1 MLIENTV
8 TKLYEMKLSVMAQ
21 KFKDQ
26 LSDNA
31 LANLSF
37 EDRVSLIVDAEWAAR
52 KSNRMARLIKN
63 ADFAITGASIEDIDY
78 RPARKLDKSQILR
91 LSTGNYI
98 LEAHNILLLGA
109 AGAGKTYLACA
120 FGVAACRNYYTVRYI
135 RLPDLL
141 TELAMARAEN
151 NFREVIRQYR
161 KIKLLIL
168 DEWLLYS
175 LKETEARDLL
185 EIVEARHRIAST
197 IFCSQ
202 FDPQGWHLKIGESTL
217 ADAVCDRI
225 AHNSY
230 GITIEGESMRKMN
243 GIQE

>member
-1 MLIENTV
+1 MMTENTV
-8 TKLYEMKLSVMAQ
+8 TKLYEMKLSAMAQ

-26 LSDNA
+26 LSDTA
-31 LANLSF
+31 LSSLSF
-37 EDRVSLIVDAEWAAR
+37 EDRVGLIVDAEWSTR
-52 KSNRMARLIKN
+52 KSNRMARLMKN
-63 ADFAITGASIEDIDY
+63 ADFAITGASIEDVDF
-78 RPARKLDKSQILR
+78 RSSRKLDRSQILR
-91 LSTGNYI
+91 LGTCNYI

-120 FGVAACRNYYTVRYI
+120 FGAAACRNYYTVRYI

-151 NFREVIRQYR
+151 NFREVIKQYR

-185 EIVEARHRIAST
+185 EIVEARHRTAST

-217 ADAVCDRI
+217 ADAICDRI

-230 GITIEGESMRKMN
+230 KIMIDGESMRKQT

>member
-1 MLIENTV
+1 MMTENTV

-26 LSDNA
+26 LSDTA
-31 LANLSF
+31 LSSLSF
-37 EDRVSLIVDAEWAAR
+37 EDRVGLIVDAEWSTR
-52 KSNRMARLIKN
+52 KSNRMARLMKN
-63 ADFAITGASIEDIDY
+63 ADFAITGASIEDVDF
-78 RPARKLDKSQILR
+78 RSSRKLDRSQILR
-91 LSTGNYI
+91 LGTCNYI

-120 FGVAACRNYYTVRYI
+120 FGAAACRNYYTVRYI

-151 NFREVIRQYR
+151 NFREVIKQYR

-185 EIVEARHRIAST
+185 EIVEARHRTAST

-217 ADAVCDRI
+217 ADAICDRI

-230 GITIEGESMRKMN
+230 KIMIDGESMRKQT

>member
-1 MLIENTV
+1 MLTENTV
-8 TKLYEMKLSVMAQ
+8 TKLYEIKLSVMAQ

-26 LSDNA
+26 LSDNT
-31 LANLSF
+31 LSDLSF
-37 EDRVSLIVDAEWAAR
+37 EDRVGLIVDAEWAAR
-52 KSNRMARLIKN
+52 KTNRMTRLIKN
-63 ADFAITGASIEDIDY
+63 ADFSITGASIEDVDY
-78 RPARKLDKSQILR
+78 RPGRNLDKSQILR

-120 FGVAACRNYYTVRYI
+120 FGIAACRNYYTVRYI

-151 NFREVIRQYR
+151 NFRDVIKQYR

-202 FDPQGWHLKIGESTL
+202 FDPQGWHLQIGESTL
-217 ADAVCDRI
+217 ADAICDRI
-225 AHNSY
+225 THNSY
-230 GITIEGESMRKMN
+230 KIIIDGESMRKIN

>member
-1 MLIENTV
+1 MLTESTV
-8 TKLYEMKLSVMAQ
+8 TKLREMKLSAMANAYKNQ
-21 KFKDQ
+21 STDHE
-26 LSDNA
+26 LSS
-31 LANLSF
+31 LSF
-37 EDRVSLIVDAEWAAR
+37 EDRVSLMVDAEWAAR
-52 KSNRMARLIKN
+52 KSNRLTRLIRS
-63 ADFAITGASIEDIDY
+63 ADFSITGANIEDIDF
-78 RPARKLDKSQILR
+78 RPSRKLDKSQIIR
-91 LSTGNYI
+91 LGTCNYI
-98 LEAHNILLLGA
+98 LESHNILILGA
-109 AGAGKTYLACA
+109 TGAGKTYLACA
-120 FGVAACRNYYTVRYI
+120 FGMAACRNYYSVKYI

-141 TELAMARAEN
+141 AELAIARADN
-151 NFREVIRQYR
+151 SFRDVIKQY
-161 KIKLLIL
+161 KKVKLLIL

-202 FDPQGWHLKIGESTL
+202 FDLKGWHHKIGESTL

-230 GITIEGESMRKMN
+230 TIMIEGDSMRSIN